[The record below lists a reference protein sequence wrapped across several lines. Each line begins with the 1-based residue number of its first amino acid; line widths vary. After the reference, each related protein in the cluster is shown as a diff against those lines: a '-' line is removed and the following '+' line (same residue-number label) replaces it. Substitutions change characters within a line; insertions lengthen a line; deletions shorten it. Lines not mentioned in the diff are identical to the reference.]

1 MPEGIKVGKP
11 RLSPLASY
19 ILTRALLI
27 IPTILILYTLVFIV
41 LRVIPGN
48 PIEAALGTRYIPEE
62 LKQQLAERLGL
73 NKPLYVQYFEYLW
86 NILHGDFGESLV
98 IRGRPIWEDL
108 KARFP
113 ATLELTIWG
122 FTISVF
128 LGLLTGTLAAVKR
141 GSKIDTSMRIFSIVA
156 YTLFIPWLGMMLQL
170 VFGLWLGWL
179 PTSGRLSAR
188 IELDTITGIYTLD
201 AILTGNIPA
210 FIDAVKHL
218 ILPSLTLGIV
228 LSGAYT
234 RLVRTNLS
242 EVLASDFIRAYKARG
257 IRDTKVLRHAL
268 KNAFIPIVT
277 MMGLQFAILLGG
289 AVLTETT
296 FSWPGMGSYLLE
308 KVTYRDYT
316 AIQGAV
322 IFFAFFVGLISLI
335 VDVIYAL
342 IDPRIRY

>member
-1 MPEGIKVGKP
+1 MGKIKLG
-11 RLSPLASY
+11 PLARY
-19 ILTRALLI
+19 IIMRALLI
-27 IPTILILYTLVFIV
+27 IPTVLILYTLVFII

-48 PIEAALGTRYIPEE
+48 PIDAVLGTKYIPPE
-62 LKQQLAERLGL
+62 LKAELTRRLGL
-73 NKPLYVQYFEYLW
+73 DKPLYVQYFDYLW
-86 NILHGDFGESLV
+86 RILHGDFGESLV
-98 IRGRPIWEDL
+98 IRGRPIWDDL

-122 FTISVF
+122 FTISVI
-128 LGLLTGTLAAVKR
+128 LGIITGTIAAVKR
-141 GSKIDTSMRIFSIVA
+141 GTKIDTSMRIFSIVA
-156 YTLFIPWLGMMLQL
+156 YTLFIPWFGMILQL

-179 PTSGRLSAR
+179 PTSGRLGAR
-188 IELDTITGIYTLD
+188 VSLDPITGIYTLD
-201 AILTGNIPA
+201 ALLEHNMAA

-242 EVLASDFIRAYKARG
+242 EVLASDFIRAYQARG
-257 IRDTKVLRHAL
+257 IKDTKVLRHAL

-308 KVTYRDYT
+308 KVSYRDYT

>member
-1 MPEGIKVGKP
+1 MAEKGRG
-11 RLSPLASY
+11 PLLGPMARY
-19 ILTRALLI
+19 ILVRAALI
-27 IPTILILYTLVFIV
+27 IPSILILYTLVFIV

-48 PIEAALGTRYIPEE
+48 PIQAALGTRYVPPE
-62 LKQQLAERLGL
+62 QLAEMEERLGL
-73 NKPLYVQYFEYLW
+73 NKPLIVQYFDYLW
-86 NILHGDFGESLV
+86 GILHGDFGESLV
-98 IRGRPIWEDL
+98 IRGRPVWDDIA
-108 KARFP
+108 ARFP

-122 FTISVF
+122 FTLSV
-128 LGLLTGTLAAVKR
+128 LIGLVTGTIAAVKK
-141 GSKIDTSMRIFSIVA
+141 GTLIDSAMRMGSIVA

-170 VFGLWLGWL
+170 VFGVWLGWL
-179 PTSGRLSAR
+179 PTGGRLGAR
-188 IELDTITGIYTLD
+188 VSLEPVTGLYTLD
-201 AILTGNIPA
+201 ALITGNIPA
-210 FIDAVKHL
+210 FVDAVKHL

-242 EVLASDFIRAYKARG
+242 DVLASDFVRAYKARG
-257 IRDTKVLRHAL
+257 IRDYKVLLHAL
-268 KNAFIPIVT
+268 KNTFIPIVT

-316 AIQGAV
+316 AIQGAI

-335 VDVIYAL
+335 VDIIYAI